1 MLRSCGTKCE
11 AVLRSAC
18 QGFKIR
24 GRLGI
29 ELQMAITYVVLG
41 ALPQSLTPQG
51 QGQGEAAAEQGR
63 VEEGREKERNG
74 GSLVSHYAAL
84 SLSLSLRVA
93 KRKKMSTKCL
103 YM

>member
-1 MLRSCGTKCE
+1 
-11 AVLRSAC
+11 
-18 QGFKIR
+18 
-24 GRLGI
+24 
-29 ELQMAITYVVLG
+29 MAITYVVLG

>member
-1 MLRSCGTKCE
+1 
-11 AVLRSAC
+11 
-18 QGFKIR
+18 
-24 GRLGI
+24 
-29 ELQMAITYVVLG
+29 MAITYVVLG

-84 SLSLSLRVA
+84 SLSLSPRGKKKENVYKMFVHVA
-93 KRKKMSTKCL
+93 KIGSIEAALR
-103 YM
+103 